1 MSGDLLELVR
11 MAVNATPGGQ
21 ALDPRAVA
29 LVMMQ
34 GGITGVEAAHVRLRK
49 FLVAHRRKDIK
60 GLSGDE
66 LSAIWPDLNNTP
78 GFASQLAAC
87 TAAYKRRKLLA
98 GPVCTARS
106 KVRASWVGRE
116 RARLPHA
123 LACCRLLPVG

>member
-1 MSGDLLELVR
+1 

>member
-1 MSGDLLELVR
+1 M
-11 MAVNATPGGQ
+11 
-21 ALDPRAVA
+21 
-29 LVMMQ
+29 
-34 GGITGVEAAHVRLRK
+34 EAAHVRLRK
-49 FLVAHRRKDIK
+49 LLVARRRKDIK